1 MTANDPGPAARPKTF
16 LGHPVGLAWLTVCE
30 FWERFS
36 FYGMQ
41 NLLALY
47 LTGMLLLP
55 GHVEHII
62 GVGAMRSVLEAVY
75 GAHTPVAMTA
85 GIIGLYTGFV
95 YLTPIAGGWVADRL
109 LGRTAAVALGAL
121 AMAAGHFLMAFE
133 ASFLLAIGCML
144 AGVGFFKGNI
154 ASQLGDL
161 YDKGDARRDDA
172 YQVFMLAVQ
181 LAVVVSPLVT
191 GSLGE
196 KVGFHWGFGAAG
208 VGMLIGL
215 AVYLAARP
223 ALPPEP
229 PRSAVARAAR
239 APMTPLERRN
249 VAILVGMIPVL
260 SLAMVGNQQ
269 FFVGYVL
276 WAKRTMELTILGFEM
291 PVTWLF
297 AIAAVLSSG
306 AIVASMAFWRWWGRR
321 WTEPDE
327 LPKIAFGVLLAASA
341 PLVLAAASAVAEHTG
356 HKVGLG
362 WSLAYEA
369 VNDLGFANIFPI
381 GLALYSRIAP
391 KGLAGVMV
399 GIFYLHLFAANL
411 LVGWL
416 GGLLEK
422 MSGTA
427 FWELHAAIVAGAGA
441 TLVLVY
447 FLWGRTLSRHHVPAP
462 AGAGALGQAGA

>member
-1 MTANDPGPAARPKTF
+1 MTAHDPGPVPRQKTF

-47 LTGMLLLP
+47 LTGVLLLP
-55 GHVEHII
+55 GHVERII
-62 GVGAMRSVLEAVY
+62 GVGPMRAALEAIY
-75 GAHTPVAMTA
+75 GAHTPVSMTA

-95 YLTPIAGGWVADRL
+95 YLTPIIGGWVADRFI
-109 LGRTAAVALGAL
+109 GRTAAVTLGAL

-161 YDKGDARRDDA
+161 YDKDDTRRDDA
-172 YQVFMLAVQ
+172 YQVFLLAVQ

-208 VGMLIGL
+208 VGMLVGL

-229 PRSAVARAAR
+229 AKTAVARAAR

-249 VAILVGMIPVL
+249 VVILACMIPLL

-276 WAKRTMELTILGFEM
+276 WAKRDMDLTILGFEM

-297 AIAAVLSSG
+297 AIAAVLSSA
-306 AIVASMAFWRWWGRR
+306 AIVVSVAFWRWWGRR

-327 LPKIAFGVLLAASA
+327 LPKIAVGVLIAACG
-341 PLVLAAASAVAEHTG
+341 PLVLALASTVVERTG

-362 WSLAYEA
+362 WSLVYEA

-391 KGLAGVMV
+391 KGLTGVMV
-399 GIFYLHLFAANL
+399 GLYFLHLFAANL
-411 LVGWL
+411 FVGWL

-422 MSGTA
+422 LSGTA

-441 TLVLVY
+441 ALLVVY

-462 AGAGALGQAGA
+462 GTRGELGEAAA